1 MLNRQSALAATASN
15 QASVENKS
23 NSVAV
28 TNNLT
33 SVSNPP
39 VNTAGFVGPVNP
51 QTVSGDQVQNNQSN
65 AASNKAYY
73 ART

>member
-15 QASVENKS
+15 QASVENKC

>member
-15 QASVENKS
+15 QASIDKQS
-23 NSVAV
+23 NTVTV

-33 SVSNPP
+33 TISNPS
-39 VNTAGFVGPVNP
+39 VNTGGFVGPANP
-51 QTVSGDQVQNNQSN
+51 QTVSGDQVQINQSN

>member
-15 QASVENKS
+15 QASIENKS
-23 NSVAV
+23 NTV

-33 SVSNPP
+33 QISNPS
-39 VNTAGFVGPVNP
+39 VNPAGFVGPANP

>member
-1 MLNRQSALAATASN
+1 MLIRQSALAATAKN
-15 QASVENKS
+15 QASIEKQS
-23 NSVAV
+23 NTVTV
-28 TNNLT
+28 TNNLLT
-33 SVSNPP
+33 VSNPP
-39 VNTAGFVGPVNP
+39 VNTAGFVGPANP

>member
-1 MLNRQSALAATASN
+1 
-15 QASVENKS
+15 
-23 NSVAV
+23 VAV

-39 VNTAGFVGPVNP
+39 VNTSVFVGPVNP

>member
-1 MLNRQSALAATASN
+1 MLSRQSAFAAASN
-15 QASVENKS
+15 QASIEKQS
-23 NSVAV
+23 NPV
-28 TNNLT
+28 TVTSNLT
-33 SVSNPP
+33 TISNPS
-39 VNTAGFVGPVNP
+39 VNTAGFVGPANP

>member
-1 MLNRQSALAATASN
+1 MLNRQSALATSASN
-15 QASVENKS
+15 QASIENKPIS
-23 NSVAV
+23 ATV
-28 TNNLT
+28 TNNSST
-33 SVSNPP
+33 ISNPP

-51 QTVSGDQVQNNQSN
+51 QTVSGDQIQNNQSN

>member
-1 MLNRQSALAATASN
+1 MLNRSALAASTSN
-15 QASVENKS
+15 QASVENKA
-23 NSVAV
+23 NNATM

-33 SVSNPP
+33 TISNSSVNP
-39 VNTAGFVGPVNP
+39 AGFVGPANP
-51 QTVSGDQVQNNQSN
+51 LTVSGDQVQNNQSN